1 MASEQDT
8 AELTDRIEGILRGPD
23 IEKAAEAV
31 ASIHPADRAD
41 LYERLDPELREAFLS
56 VLSSEAM
63 GELLEY
69 LEEEVRERV
78 VERMPRVSL
87 ARVLD
92 KTSQDTA
99 VDVLRTLAPA
109 EMARVLSAMTTASE
123 ITPLLE
129 HADESAGGLMTRGY
143 VALHPEMTTQQAIT
157 FLRLRKPVVEE
168 AYYLYVLDAAN
179 RLLGVVNLRELLI
192 SDLDTP
198 IVNVMTKDSITVE
211 ADTDQEEVAR
221 LIQHYRLRALPV
233 VNEQGV
239 LSGIVTADDAMEV
252 ASEEAT
258 EDMYRMVGLLSD
270 DSVYAPVMVSARRR
284 IPWLGI
290 NVVAVFLA
298 AAIVAAFEDTIA
310 KAAALAIFM
319 PVVAG
324 LGGNSGIQ
332 SITIVVRG
340 MALGEIKTEDAMRVL
355 MKEAVIGLVK
365 GVIFGLTIGL
375 VAWAWQAE
383 PWWGLVV
390 GLALMLNM
398 LVAGLLGAVIPLGLR
413 ALRLDPAVASG
424 IFLTAFTDV
433 MGFLFLLGLGA
444 LLIDKLT

>member
-1 MASEQDT
+1 MATEQDT
-8 AELTDRIEGILRGPD
+8 VELTERIEEALRGPD

-63 GELLEY
+63 GELLEF

-99 VDVLRTLAPA
+99 VDVLRTLGPA

-143 VALHPEMTTQQAIT
+143 VALHPEMTAQQAIT
-157 FLRLRKPVVEE
+157 FLRLRKPVVDE

-192 SDLDTP
+192 SDLDAP
-198 IVNVMTKDSITVE
+198 IVEVMTKDSITVE
-211 ADTDQEEVAR
+211 PDTDQEEVAR

-270 DSVYAPVMVSARRR
+270 DSVYAPVAVSARRR

-290 NVVAVFLA
+290 NMVAVFLA
-298 AAIVAAFEDTIA
+298 AAMVAAFEDTIA
-310 KAAALAIFM
+310 KAAALAVFM

-332 SITIVVRG
+332 SITIVVRA
-340 MALGEIKTEDAMRVL
+340 MALGEIKAGDAMRVL
-355 MKEAVIGLVK
+355 MKEAAIGMVK
-365 GVIFGLTIGL
+365 GVIFGLIIGL

-413 ALRLDPAVASG
+413 ALKLDPAIASG

-444 LLIDKLT
+444 LLIDKLA

>member
-1 MASEQDT
+1 
-8 AELTDRIEGILRGPD
+8 
-23 IEKAAEAV
+23 
-31 ASIHPADRAD
+31 
-41 LYERLDPELREAFLS
+41 
-56 VLSSEAM
+56 
-63 GELLEY
+63 
-69 LEEEVRERV
+69 
-78 VERMPRVSL
+78 
-87 ARVLD
+87 
-92 KTSQDTA
+92 
-99 VDVLRTLAPA
+99 
-109 EMARVLSAMTTASE
+109 
-123 ITPLLE
+123 
-129 HADESAGGLMTRGY
+129 
-143 VALHPEMTTQQAIT
+143 
-157 FLRLRKPVVEE
+157 VEE

-198 IVNVMTKDSITVE
+198 IVEVMTKDSITVE

-233 VNEQGV
+233 VDEQGV

-270 DSVYAPVMVSARRR
+270 DSVFAPLTVSARRR

-298 AAIVAAFEDTIA
+298 AAMVAAFEDTIA

-355 MKEAVIGLVK
+355 MKEAAIGLVK

-413 ALRLDPAVASG
+413 ALKLDPAIASG

-433 MGFLFLLGLGA
+433 LGFLFLLGLGA
-444 LLIDKLT
+444 LLIDKLA

>member
-198 IVNVMTKDSITVE
+198 IVDVMTKDSITVE

-270 DSVYAPVMVSARRR
+270 DSVFAPVMVSARRR

-340 MALGEIKTEDAMRVL
+340 LALGEIKTEDAMRVL

-444 LLIDKLT
+444 LLIDKLV

>member
-1 MASEQDT
+1 MATEQET
-8 AELTDRIEGILRGPD
+8 AELTDRIEEILRGPD
-23 IEKAAEAV
+23 IEKAAEAI
-31 ASIHPADRAD
+31 ASVHPADRAD

-92 KTSQDTA
+92 KTSQDAA
-99 VDVLRTLAPA
+99 VDVLRTLGPA
-109 EMARVLSAMTTASE
+109 EMARVLSAMTTAKE

-143 VALHPEMTTQQAIT
+143 VALHPEMTAQQAIT

-168 AYYLYVLDAAN
+168 AYYLYVLDAGN

-198 IVNVMTKDSITVE
+198 IVDVMTKDSITVNP
-211 ADTDQEEVAR
+211 DTDQEEVAR

-233 VNEQGV
+233 VDEQGV

-270 DSVYAPVMVSARRR
+270 DSVYAPLTVSARRR

-298 AAIVAAFEDTIA
+298 AAMVAAFEDTIA
-310 KAAALAIFM
+310 KAAALAVFM

-332 SITIVVRG
+332 TITIVVRS
-340 MALGEIKTEDAMRVL
+340 MALGEIKAGDAVRVL
-355 MKEAVIGLVK
+355 MKEAAIGLVK
-365 GVIFGLTIGL
+365 GVIFGLIIGL

-390 GLALMLNM
+390 GVALMLNM

-413 ALRLDPAVASG
+413 GLKLDPAIASG
-424 IFLTAFTDV
+424 IFLTALTDV

-444 LLIDKLT
+444 LLIDQLT

>member
-63 GELLEY
+63 GELLEF

-198 IVNVMTKDSITVE
+198 IVDVMTKDSITVE

-355 MKEAVIGLVK
+355 MKEAAIGLVK

-413 ALRLDPAVASG
+413 ALKLDPAVASG

>member
-290 NVVAVFLA
+290 NVIAVFLA

-365 GVIFGLTIGL
+365 GVVFGLTIGL

-444 LLIDKLT
+444 LLIDKLA

>member
-8 AELTDRIEGILRGPD
+8 AELTDRIEGILRSPD

-211 ADTDQEEVAR
+211 PDTDQEEVAR

>member
-23 IEKAAEAV
+23 IEKATEAV

-290 NVVAVFLA
+290 NVIAVFLA

-444 LLIDKLT
+444 LLIDKLA

>member
-1 MASEQDT
+1 MATEQET
-8 AELTDRIEGILRGPD
+8 SELTDRIEGILRGPD

-99 VDVLRTLAPA
+99 VDVLRTLGPA

-143 VALHPEMTTQQAIT
+143 VALHPEMTAQQAIT

-198 IVNVMTKDSITVE
+198 IVDVMTKDSITVE
-211 ADTDQEEVAR
+211 PNTDQEEVAR

-233 VNEQGV
+233 VDEQGV

-270 DSVYAPVMVSARRR
+270 DSVYAPLTVSARRR

-298 AAIVAAFEDTIA
+298 AAMVAAFEDTIA
-310 KAAALAIFM
+310 KAAALAVFM

-340 MALGEIKTEDAMRVL
+340 MALGEIKAGDAMRVL
-355 MKEAVIGLVK
+355 TKEAAIGLVK
-365 GVIFGLTIGL
+365 GVIFGLIIGL

-398 LVAGLLGAVIPLGLR
+398 LVAGLLGAIIPLGLR
-413 ALRLDPAVASG
+413 ALKLDPAIASG

-444 LLIDKLT
+444 LLIDQLT

>member
-198 IVNVMTKDSITVE
+198 IVDVMTKDSITVE

-290 NVVAVFLA
+290 NVIAVFLA

>member
-1 MASEQDT
+1 MATEQDT
-8 AELTDRIEGILRGPD
+8 RELTDRIEGILRGPD
-23 IEKAAEAV
+23 IEKAAEAI

-41 LYERLDPELREAFLS
+41 LYERLDPELRESFLS

-78 VERMPRVSL
+78 VARMPRVSL

-92 KTSQDTA
+92 KTSQDAA

-143 VALHPEMTTQQAIT
+143 VALHPEMTAQQAIT

-192 SDLDTP
+192 SELDTS
-198 IVNVMTKDSITVE
+198 IVDVMTKDSITVKP
-211 ADTDQEEVAR
+211 DTDQEEVAR

-233 VNEQGV
+233 VDEEGV

-270 DSVYAPVMVSARRR
+270 DSVYAPLSVSARRR

-290 NVVAVFLA
+290 NVIAVFLA
-298 AAIVAAFEDTIA
+298 AAMVAAFEGTIE
-310 KAAALAIFM
+310 KAAALAVFM

-340 MALGEIKTEDAMRVL
+340 MALGEIKAGDAMRVL
-355 MKEAVIGLVK
+355 TKEVAIGMVK
-365 GVIFGLTIGL
+365 GVIFGVTIGL
-375 VAWAWQAE
+375 IAWAWQAE

-390 GLALMLNM
+390 GVALTLNM

-413 ALRLDPAVASG
+413 ALRLDPAIASG
-424 IFLTAFTDV
+424 IFLTAITDV

>member
-1 MASEQDT
+1 
-8 AELTDRIEGILRGPD
+8 
-23 IEKAAEAV
+23 
-31 ASIHPADRAD
+31 
-41 LYERLDPELREAFLS
+41 
-56 VLSSEAM
+56 
-63 GELLEY
+63 
-69 LEEEVRERV
+69 
-78 VERMPRVSL
+78 
-87 ARVLD
+87 
-92 KTSQDTA
+92 
-99 VDVLRTLAPA
+99 
-109 EMARVLSAMTTASE
+109 MTTASE

-143 VALHPEMTTQQAIT
+143 VALHPEMTAQQAIT

-168 AYYLYVLDAAN
+168 AYYLYVLDATN

-198 IVNVMTKDSITVE
+198 IVDVMTKDSITVK

-270 DSVYAPVMVSARRR
+270 DSVFAPLMVSARRR

-298 AAIVAAFEDTIA
+298 AAMVAAFEDTIA
-310 KAAALAIFM
+310 QAAALAVFM

-332 SITIVVRG
+332 SITIVVRA
-340 MALGEIKTEDAMRVL
+340 MALDEIKTGDAMRVL
-355 MKEAVIGLVK
+355 MKEAAIGMVK
-365 GVIFGLTIGL
+365 GVIFGLIIGL

-413 ALRLDPAVASG
+413 ALKLDPAIASG

>member
-143 VALHPEMTTQQAIT
+143 VALHPEMTAQQAIT

-198 IVNVMTKDSITVE
+198 IVDVMTKDSITVE

-290 NVVAVFLA
+290 NVIAVFLA

>member
-1 MASEQDT
+1 MATEQET
-8 AELTDRIEGILRGPD
+8 AELTDRIEEILRGPN
-23 IEKAAEAV
+23 IEKAAEAI
-31 ASIHPADRAD
+31 ASVHPADRAD

-92 KTSQDTA
+92 KTSQDAA
-99 VDVLRTLAPA
+99 VDVLRTLGPA
-109 EMARVLSAMTTASE
+109 EMARVLSAMTTAKE

-143 VALHPEMTTQQAIT
+143 VALHPEMTAQQAVT

-168 AYYLYVLDAAN
+168 AYYLYVLDAGN

-198 IVNVMTKDSITVE
+198 IVDVMTKDSITVNP
-211 ADTDQEEVAR
+211 DTDQEEVAR

-233 VNEQGV
+233 VDEQGV

-270 DSVYAPVMVSARRR
+270 DSVYAPLTVSARRR

-298 AAIVAAFEDTIA
+298 AAMVAAFEDTIA
-310 KAAALAIFM
+310 KAAALAVFM

-332 SITIVVRG
+332 TITIVVRS
-340 MALGEIKTEDAMRVL
+340 MALGEIKAGDAVRVL
-355 MKEAVIGLVK
+355 MKEAAIGLVK
-365 GVIFGLTIGL
+365 GVIFGLIIGL

-390 GLALMLNM
+390 GVALMLNM

-413 ALRLDPAVASG
+413 GLKLDPAIASG
-424 IFLTAFTDV
+424 IFLTALTDV

-444 LLIDKLT
+444 LLIDQLT

>member
-198 IVNVMTKDSITVE
+198 IVDVMTKDSITVE

-290 NVVAVFLA
+290 NVIAVFLA

-413 ALRLDPAVASG
+413 ALKLDPAVASG

>member
-1 MASEQDT
+1 M
-8 AELTDRIEGILRGPD
+8 
-23 IEKAAEAV
+23 

-63 GELLEY
+63 GELLEF

-99 VDVLRTLAPA
+99 VDVLRTLPPA

-198 IVNVMTKDSITVE
+198 IVDVMTKDSITVA

-270 DSVYAPVMVSARRR
+270 DSVFAPVMVSARRR
-284 IPWLGI
+284 IPWLVI

-298 AAIVAAFEDTIA
+298 AAIVAAFEDTIRT
-310 KAAALAIFM
+310 AAALAIFM

-340 MALGEIKTEDAMRVL
+340 MALGEIKTEDAKRVL

-365 GVIFGLTIGL
+365 GVVFGITIGL

-413 ALRLDPAVASG
+413 ALKLDPAVASG

>member
-23 IEKAAEAV
+23 IEKATEAV
-31 ASIHPADRAD
+31 AAIHPADRAD

-63 GELLEY
+63 AELLEY

-78 VERMPRVSL
+78 VGRMPRVSL

-92 KTSQDTA
+92 KTSHDVA

-109 EMARVLSAMTTASE
+109 EMARVLSTMGTASE

-129 HADESAGGLMTRGY
+129 HTDESAGGLMTRGY
-143 VALHPEMTTQQAIT
+143 VALHPEMTAQQAIT

-290 NVVAVFLA
+290 NVIAVFLA

-413 ALRLDPAVASG
+413 ALKLDPAIASG

-444 LLIDKLT
+444 LLIEKIT

>member
-63 GELLEY
+63 GELQEF

-198 IVNVMTKDSITVE
+198 IVDVMTKDSITVE

-290 NVVAVFLA
+290 NVIAVFLA
-298 AAIVAAFEDTIA
+298 AAIVAAFEDTIRT
-310 KAAALAIFM
+310 AAALAIFM

-444 LLIDKLT
+444 LLIDKLA

>member
-1 MASEQDT
+1 M
-8 AELTDRIEGILRGPD
+8 
-23 IEKAAEAV
+23 
-31 ASIHPADRAD
+31 
-41 LYERLDPELREAFLS
+41 YERLDLELREAFLS

-109 EMARVLSAMTTASE
+109 EMARVLSAMATASE
-123 ITPLLE
+123 LAPLLE

-143 VALHPEMTTQQAIT
+143 VALHPEMTAQQAIT

-168 AYYLYVLDAAN
+168 AYYLYVLDAGN

-198 IVNVMTKDSITVE
+198 IVDVMTKDSITVE

-270 DSVYAPVMVSARRR
+270 DSVFAPVMVSARRR
-284 IPWLGI
+284 IPWLVI
-290 NVVAVFLA
+290 NVAAVFLA

-340 MALGEIKTEDAMRVL
+340 MALGEIKTEDAKRVL
-355 MKEAVIGLVK
+355 MKEAIIGLVK
-365 GVIFGLTIGL
+365 GLIFGITIGL

>member
-290 NVVAVFLA
+290 NVIAVFLA

>member
-198 IVNVMTKDSITVE
+198 IVDVMTKDSITVE

-290 NVVAVFLA
+290 NVIAVFLA

-340 MALGEIKTEDAMRVL
+340 LALGEIKTEDAMRVL
-355 MKEAVIGLVK
+355 MKEAAIGLVK

>member
-1 MASEQDT
+1 MATEQDT
-8 AELTDRIEGILRGPD
+8 TELTDRIEGILRGPD
-23 IEKAAEAV
+23 IEKATEAI

-41 LYERLDPELREAFLS
+41 LYERLEPELREAFLS

-69 LEEEVRERV
+69 LDEEVREKV

-92 KTSQDTA
+92 KTSQDAA

-109 EMARVLSAMTTASE
+109 EMARVLSTMTTASE
-123 ITPLLE
+123 ITPLLK

-143 VALHPEMTTQQAIT
+143 VALHPEMTAQQAIT

-192 SDLDTP
+192 SDLDIR
-198 IVNVMTKDSITVE
+198 IVDVMTKDSITVKPD
-211 ADTDQEEVAR
+211 ADQEEVAR

-233 VNEQGV
+233 VDEHGV

-270 DSVYAPVMVSARRR
+270 DSVSAPVIVSARRR

-290 NVVAVFLA
+290 NVITAFLA
-298 AAIVAAFEDTIA
+298 AAMVAAFEDTIA
-310 KAAALAIFM
+310 KAAALAVFM

-324 LGGNSGIQ
+324 LGGNSGVQ
-332 SITIVVRG
+332 SITVVVRG
-340 MALGEIKTEDAMRVL
+340 LALGEIKTEDATRVL
-355 MKEAVIGLVK
+355 IKEGVIGLMK
-365 GVIFGLTIGL
+365 GVIIGLTIG
-375 VAWAWQAE
+375 VIAWVWQAE

-398 LVAGLLGAVIPLGLR
+398 LMAGLLGAVIPLGLR
-413 ALRLDPAVASG
+413 ALKLDPAIASG

>member
-92 KTSQDTA
+92 KTNQDTA

-192 SDLDTP
+192 SDLDTS
-198 IVNVMTKDSITVE
+198 IVDVMTKDSITVA

-270 DSVYAPVMVSARRR
+270 DSVFAPVTVSARRR

-290 NVVAVFLA
+290 NVVTAFLA
-298 AAIVAAFEDTIA
+298 AAMVAAFEDTIA
-310 KAAALAIFM
+310 KAAALAVFM

-324 LGGNSGIQ
+324 LGGNSGVQ
-332 SITIVVRG
+332 SITVVVRG
-340 MALGEIKTEDAMRVL
+340 MALGEIKAGDAMRVL
-355 MKEAVIGLVK
+355 IKEGTIGLVK
-365 GVIFGLTIGL
+365 GVIIGLTIGFA
-375 VAWAWQAE
+375 AWAWQAE

-413 ALRLDPAVASG
+413 ALKLDPAIASG

-444 LLIDKLT
+444 LLIDKLA

>member
-1 MASEQDT
+1 MATEQDT
-8 AELTDRIEGILRGPD
+8 RELTDKIEGILRGPD

-31 ASIHPADRAD
+31 ASVHPADRAD

-87 ARVLD
+87 ARVLE

-99 VDVLRTLAPA
+99 VDVLRTLGPA

-143 VALHPEMTTQQAIT
+143 VALHPEMTAQQAIT

-192 SDLDTP
+192 SDLDAP
-198 IVNVMTKDSITVE
+198 IVDVMTKDSITVKPH
-211 ADTDQEEVAR
+211 TDQEEVAR

-233 VNEQGV
+233 VDEQGV

-270 DSVYAPVMVSARRR
+270 DSVYAPLTVSARRR

-290 NVVAVFLA
+290 NVIAVFLA
-298 AAIVAAFEDTIA
+298 AAMVAAFEDTIA
-310 KAAALAIFM
+310 QAAALAVFM

-355 MKEAVIGLVK
+355 MKEAAIGLVK

-398 LVAGLLGAVIPLGLR
+398 LVAGLLGAIIPLGLR
-413 ALRLDPAVASG
+413 ALKLDPAIASG

-444 LLIDKLT
+444 LLIEKID